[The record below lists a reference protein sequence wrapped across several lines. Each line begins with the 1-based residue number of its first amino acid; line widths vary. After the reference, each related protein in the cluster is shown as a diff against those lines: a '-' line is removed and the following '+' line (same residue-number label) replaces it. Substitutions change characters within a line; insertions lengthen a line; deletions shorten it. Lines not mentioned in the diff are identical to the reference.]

1 MRPAGKI
8 NEPSWADHVVVIKRG
23 GIPATNGDIK
33 LRHGPLFI
41 AMSSQMNLWHRK
53 IQIAPAP
60 RLLNA
65 VDSQK
70 APAAAADFSNE
81 D

>member
-1 MRPAGKI
+1 MAI
-8 NEPSWADHVVVIKRG
+8 LNG
-23 GIPATNGDIK
+23 GT
-33 LRHGPLFI
+33 GPLFI

-60 RLLNA
+60 RLLTRKKPSA
-65 VDSQK
+65 T
-70 APAAAADFSNE
+70 AAAADFSNE